1 MIKDFTTEQILNKP
15 VIVSSQILFIG
26 QQLSDQTYEKYISG
40 YLSIEELTKIYKL
53 LSSWSKLS
61 QEIVDQV
68 EK

>member
-1 MIKDFTTEQILNKP
+1 MITTYKTEEALNKP

-40 YLSIEELTKIYKL
+40 YLSNEELKYIYKL

>member
-1 MIKDFTTEQILNKP
+1 MITTYKTEEALNKP
-15 VIVSSQILFIG
+15 VIVSTQILFIG

-40 YLSIEELTKIYKL
+40 YLSNEELKYIYKL